1 MGQKILCGNQP
12 GQIKLKAATPLISVA
27 AKGNA
32 AFLSLSAYERLVTP
46 GICSVLKT
54 AQKESLCLGGHQ
66 QFSESPAATLIELWG
81 RHWHEHVNHSYYTI
95 KFPCKLSS
103 KEKLRTGIRHT
114 VSLRCIVCLST
125 AGMLPKTETFSVKWT
140 CVSQGGCS
148 RVPVKSAS
156 FQSAHWCLFIW
167 NKRYIL

>member
-1 MGQKILCGNQP
+1 MGRKILCGNQP
-12 GQIKLKAATPLISVA
+12 GQIKLKAATPLISAA

-114 VSLRCIVCLST
+114 VSLRCIVCLSI
-125 AGMLPKTETFSVKWT
+125 AGMLPKTDVFCEMDMCITRWV
-140 CVSQGGCS
+140 
-148 RVPVKSAS
+148 
-156 FQSAHWCLFIW
+156 L
-167 NKRYIL
+167 